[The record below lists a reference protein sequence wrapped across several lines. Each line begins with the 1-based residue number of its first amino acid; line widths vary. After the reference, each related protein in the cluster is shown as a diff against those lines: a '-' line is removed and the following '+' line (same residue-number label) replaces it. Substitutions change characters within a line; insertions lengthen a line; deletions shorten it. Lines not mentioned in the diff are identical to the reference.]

1 MTDLAATLIAYVRD
15 HHPRSLAGVEEARRL
30 DPARFDRYAELLV
43 GWAERALG
51 DRAVARTVDA
61 FVRFSSDVNLAQG
74 RYELAGGYEHRSY
87 RDVYDAVYGDRETM
101 DDYLWGVYL
110 TNFLWVHHLEL
121 SAFFEERFV
130 ARLPARAALIEL
142 APGHGGWGLLA
153 LHRRPDARLAGFDIS
168 PSSIAI
174 AGALADAAG
183 LADRATYELRD
194 ALELT
199 AHAAGAADACICN
212 FLVEHLEEP
221 ARLFAV
227 IHHLLAPGGRAFVS
241 GALTAAQVDHIYEFR
256 RESELVQLAE
266 QHGLRVLE
274 TRSVQPQRLLP
285 RARFVPRS
293 MSLIVQRT
301 TREHA

>member
-1 MTDLAATLIAYVRD
+1 MTDLAATLVAYVREN
-15 HHPRSLAGVEEARRL
+15 HPRSLAGVEEARRL
-30 DPARFDRYAELLV
+30 DPARFDGYAELLL

-51 DRAVARTVDA
+51 ERAVARTVDA

-74 RYELAGGYEHRSY
+74 RYELSGAYEHRSY
-87 RDVYDAVYGDRETM
+87 REVYDAVYGDRETM

-130 ARLPARAALIEL
+130 ARLPERAALIEL
-142 APGHGGWGLLA
+142 APGHGGWGLVA
-153 LHRRPDARLAGFDIS
+153 LHRRAGARLAGFDIS
-168 PSSIAI
+168 PSSIEI
-174 AGALADAAG
+174 ARSLAAASG
-183 LADRATYELRD
+183 LADRASYELRD

-199 AHAAGAADACICN
+199 AHPAGVADACICN

-221 ARLFAV
+221 ARLFEV
-227 IHHLLAPGGRAFVS
+227 IHHLLAPGGRAFIS

-256 RESELVQLAE
+256 HESELVQLAE
-266 QHGLRVLE
+266 QHGMRVLE
-274 TRSVQPQRLLP
+274 TRSVQPQRTLP

-293 MSLIVQRT
+293 MSLIVQRR